1 MEEFKFLQKKTNRET
16 LDTELITPQ
25 WKKKFIEENYN
36 RIVQTFFEQ
45 NMSFQNFIK
54 LLLNKKK
61 DNDGDDD
68 DEQNFSFEELS
79 PFLTEEA
86 KNKVKKGILLSKKNE
101 YYNFKLDQIKQ
112 KNHFHFLKNQN

>member
-45 NMSFQNFIK
+45 NMSFQNFK
-54 LLLNKKK
+54 
-61 DNDGDDD
+61 
-68 DEQNFSFEELS
+68 S
-79 PFLTEEA
+79 
-86 KNKVKKGILLSKKNE
+86 
-101 YYNFKLDQIKQ
+101 
-112 KNHFHFLKNQN
+112 